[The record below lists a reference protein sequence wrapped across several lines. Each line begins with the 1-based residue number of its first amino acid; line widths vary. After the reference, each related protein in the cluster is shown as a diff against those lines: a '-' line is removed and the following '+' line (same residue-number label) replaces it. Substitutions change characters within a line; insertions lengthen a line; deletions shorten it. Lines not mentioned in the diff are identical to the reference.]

1 MGVCASSGGMFNNYA
16 IAQGVD
22 HIVPVDSHL
31 PGCPPRPEML
41 LDAALKL
48 QDNIM
53 NTKPGR
59 NRERQITDLEQAKPG
74 IPPLHMT
81 VSTGSGCSTDNDEV

>member
-1 MGVCASSGGMFNNYA
+1 
-16 IAQGVD
+16 
-22 HIVPVDSHL
+22 
-31 PGCPPRPEML
+31 ML

-53 NTKPGR
+53 NTKLGR
-59 NRERQITDLEQAKPG
+59 NRERQITDLEQAKLG